1 MAEHPRDP
9 TERDR
14 AERDSAETVDEGR
27 RRVVTWLWRL
37 PVLVVLGGVGFAAY
51 EAYKIQFSKG
61 RPAENPTFAPR
72 PTQRVGDLSEFS
84 EVWSEREFVLGSV
97 PAVALRLPE
106 PVAGGLSV
114 AGRHYAAFS
123 RVCTHQGCIVALNR
137 NLEAIAVAFN
147 YRTDSPALACPCHF
161 SVFDPERAGEAVS
174 GPAVRPL
181 PRVELNVQDGALF
194 AVGLEE

>member
-1 MAEHPRDP
+1 MAEQPRDSVERDP
-9 TERDR
+9 TE
-14 AERDSAETVDEGR
+14 SVDEQR
-27 RRVVTWLWRL
+27 RLLVTWLWRL
-37 PVLVVLGGVGFAAY
+37 PVLVVLGGVGLAAY

-61 RPAENPTFAPR
+61 RPADTPTFAPR
-72 PTQRVGDLSEFS
+72 PAQRVGSLSEFP

-106 PVAGGLSV
+106 PISGGVSV
-114 AGRHYAAFS
+114 TGQHYAAFS

-194 AVGLEE
+194 AVGLEGG